1 MKLIKKSLQNIG
13 KEQKKD
19 LTEQDGVKHLSL
31 IQSHSKNK
39 KCLIL
44 YSVILI
50 KVYQNI
56 QGCLNRLVNWLPRL
70 ILAVGCCLIFA
81 AFIQSLNMAFA
92 IGLMAKPFDEDNA
105 YANKNIEGETKQL
118 NPKKE

>member
-1 MKLIKKSLQNIG
+1 ML
-13 KEQKKD
+13 
-19 LTEQDGVKHLSL
+19 
-31 IQSHSKNK
+31 
-39 KCLIL
+39 
-44 YSVILI
+44 
-50 KVYQNI
+50 
-56 QGCLNRLVNWLPRL
+56 
-70 ILAVGCCLIFA
+70 LIFA